1 MREVYDYAGK
11 ADLNK
16 QGLLKSKKKIEG
28 NHAFFK
34 DNLNNNISKKRQNIK
49 QCMGFFS

>member
-11 ADLNK
+11 ADLK

-34 DNLNNNISKKRQNIK
+34 GNLSNNISKKRQNIK